1 MGGMWMEISLCIFG
15 LQGASVIGY
24 SVVHGYRGAC
34 GWDGD
39 LFYAIPAIA
48 KHLVSIFCSSELC
61 VWMLIFLTSMI
72 TPKAFRH
79 V

>member
-1 MGGMWMEISLCIFG
+1 
-15 LQGASVIGY
+15 V
-24 SVVHGYRGAC
+24 AC
-34 GWDGD
+34 GWRFLCVFLDYREQALLVIP
-39 LFYAIPAIA
+39 LFTDIVEHAGGTVICSDAIPAIA